1 MQQRRDKEVDYHNLL
16 CLLVL
21 HCDWSI
27 LQAIFQCT
35 ANLNQKFNGSEISP
49 SVWTQ
54 SKNEYLSSIAFSVC
68 TATEP

>member
-35 ANLNQKFNGSEISP
+35 ANLNQKFNGSEFP
-49 SVWTQ
+49 P
-54 SKNEYLSSIAFSVC
+54 LF
-68 TATEP
+68 EPRVKMNIFLA

>member
-49 SVWTQ
+49 SV
-54 SKNEYLSSIAFSVC
+54 
-68 TATEP
+68 